1 MLKTFLNMQI
11 SSKSRTKQIYKLR
24 IEMSSSM
31 IISKLQ
37 NFAQVIFNLIGTK
50 RTMLKWFLKKI
61 VAPNSF
67 YSISSNSAHSAP
79 LSLDKKNKPKNN
91 HSNWGI
97 DNLNFEWQHNF

>member
-67 YSISSNSAHSAP
+67 YSNSSNSEHSAAGQH
-79 LSLDKKNKPKNN
+79 SKHNN
-91 HSNWGI
+91 SS
-97 DNLNFEWQHNF
+97 